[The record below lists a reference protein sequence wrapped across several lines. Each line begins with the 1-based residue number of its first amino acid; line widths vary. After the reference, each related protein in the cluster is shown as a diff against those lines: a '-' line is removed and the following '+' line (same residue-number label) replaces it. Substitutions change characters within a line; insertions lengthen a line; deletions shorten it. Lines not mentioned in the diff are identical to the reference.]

1 MRSEPRR
8 KELNNRK
15 ERLGESCKTKISIS
29 KYRISNSCISLYSQ
43 EMFSVFF
50 LSWRRNIYRRIMRM
64 RASPSRLGASEIA
77 SEELRRL
84 CLALM
89 RFYTKIIQIRA
100 LDYVEVVYQATKK
113 KRKLVGALC
122 RVLDDWSR
130 FASRRASRV
139 EKMAN

>member
-1 MRSEPRR
+1 M
-8 KELNNRK
+8 KM
-15 ERLGESCKTKISIS
+15 
-29 KYRISNSCISLYSQ
+29 Q
-43 EMFSVFF
+43 
-50 LSWRRNIYRRIMRM
+50 
-64 RASPSRLGASEIA
+64 ASPSRFGVPKRA

-100 LDYVEVVYQATKK
+100 LDYMEVVYQATK

-130 FASRRASRV
+130 FASREASRV
-139 EKMAN
+139 KRW